1 MKLAIIRHHEVP
13 LQIGE
18 ETMFYTPLMAAAAAN
33 DLEAAKRSLEKVCEK
48 DEEGRTALSH
58 AAEHGSLE
66 CVRLLARWE
75 SCFHGGFGVTALM
88 YAAYSGRLSCVHE
101 LLSEAGMQTLARTS
115 WCDGHITFG
124 PGITALML
132 AASRGHLEVIQ
143 LLMPYERGMTD
154 CGDHSALWYATCQAH
169 DSTGKRLTDG
179 FIDVVQLLKDETK
192 SFYLRKAPPPAPH
205 YPEIV
210 ILSSDTPST
219 STSLANSSYLLISPP
234 SPTVPLPPTPVAPI
248 LSPCCRRLE
257 KPPQMGLI
265 DAARLGQT
273 DLVKL
278 RLHEIGFRDADG
290 RTALMWAA
298 SNGHYDCVSLLKD
311 GEAGL
316 QDDRGWTALM
326 YAAWGGH
333 VGCIR
338 LLLNFEAYIQN
349 YNHEFPMDIAEI
361 AAREGSNDAA
371 RCLYCAQLIRNYD
384 WERTKKR
391 PDSL

>member
-1 MKLAIIRHHEVP
+1 
-13 LQIGE
+13 
-18 ETMFYTPLMAAAAAN
+18 MFYTPLMAAAAAN
-33 DLEAAKRSLEKVCEK
+33 DLSAAKASLDKVCEK
-48 DEEGRTALSH
+48 DKEGRTALSY

-66 CVRLLARWE
+66 CVRLLAHWE

-88 YAAYSGRLSCVHE
+88 FAAYFGQTSCVRE
-101 LLSEAGMQTLARTS
+101 LLSEAGMQTIAHTS
-115 WCDGHITFG
+115 WCNNQITFS
-124 PGITALML
+124 PGVTALML
-132 AASRGHLEVIQ
+132 AASRGHLEVVQ

-169 DSTGKRLTDG
+169 DATGKHIDDG
-179 FIDVVQLLKDETK
+179 FINISRLLQDETK

-205 YPEIV
+205 YPETILP
-210 ILSSDTPST
+210 LSSTPT
-219 STSLANSSYLLISPP
+219 ASTSLATSSYLLMSPP

-248 LSPCCRRLE
+248 LTPLCQRFE
-257 KPPQMGLI
+257 EPPNIGLI

-273 DLVKL
+273 ELVKL
-278 RLHEIGFRDADG
+278 RLHEIGFRDVDG

-298 SNGHYDCVSLLKD
+298 SNGHYECVSLLKD

-333 VGCIR
+333 IGCIR
-338 LLLNFEAYIQN
+338 LLLSSEAYIRNNN
-349 YNHEFPMDIAEI
+349 YEYPVDIAEI
-361 AAREGSNDAA
+361 AARDESNDSA
-371 RCLYCAQLIRNYD
+371 RCLYCAQLIRDYD
-384 WERTKKR
+384 WEKTKKV